1 MRSATRRPVP
11 GADTSATVAALD
23 ELIVRAR
30 RAAPQI
36 ALGGALLGQRFARFY
51 ATMGHPYHLQ
61 VRTGELR
68 ASIRAHTPFE
78 SGVDVWESRT
88 YPTVI
93 YARLQEL
100 GGNVY
105 PKRVKYLHWIGQPEF
120 GDAPGPQYRKH
131 VYIPR
136 RPYLAPGRRTAIVP
150 YGVLARQRMAEA
162 LRGG

>member
-1 MRSATRRPVP
+1 MP
-11 GADTSATVAALD
+11 GADTGATIAALD

-30 RAAPQI
+30 KAAPQI
-36 ALGGALLGQRFARFY
+36 ALGGALLGQKWARAY
-51 ATMGHPYHLQ
+51 ATIGHPSHLQ

-68 ASIRAHTPFE
+68 ASIRAHAPFE
-78 SGVDVWESRT
+78 HGVDVWESRT

-93 YARLQEL
+93 YARIQEL

-105 PKRVKYLHWIGQPEF
+105 PKRARYLHWIGQPQF

-136 RPYLAPGRRTAIVP
+136 RPYLAPGRRAAIVP
-150 YGVLARQRMAEA
+150 YGVLARQRMKTA
-162 LRGG
+162 LEGG